1 MTAIVIEQPRD
12 AAHVH
17 LGTMPERRHS
27 LAAAA
32 VGFLSSTAALTALM
46 VLLSHS

>member
-1 MTAIVIEQPRD
+1 MTVIVIEQPRD
-12 AAHVH
+12 GANVH

>member
-1 MTAIVIEQPRD
+1 MTAIAMDDTRD
-12 AAHVH
+12 ATTVH
-17 LGTMPERRHS
+17 LGTAPERRHS

>member
-1 MTAIVIEQPRD
+1 MTAIAIEETRD
-12 AAHVH
+12 TAPVH
-17 LGTMPERRHS
+17 LGTAPERRHS

-46 VLLSHS
+46 VFLSHS

>member
-1 MTAIVIEQPRD
+1 MTAIAIDHD
-12 AAHVH
+12 AARVH
-17 LGTMPERRHS
+17 LGTAPARRHS

>member
-1 MTAIVIEQPRD
+1 MTAIVFEQPRA

-17 LGTMPERRHS
+17 LGTAPARHHS

-32 VGFLSSTAALTALM
+32 VGFLSSTAALTVLM